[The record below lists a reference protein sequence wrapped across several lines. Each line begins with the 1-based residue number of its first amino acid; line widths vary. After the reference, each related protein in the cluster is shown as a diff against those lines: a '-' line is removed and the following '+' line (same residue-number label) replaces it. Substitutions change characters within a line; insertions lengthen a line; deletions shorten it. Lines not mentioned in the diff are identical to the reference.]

1 MGFNFDQYT
10 AEGNAFL
17 NDYAKQL
24 SMENDRDRAGRVMTS
39 ILYALR
45 DIISPAESMQLIA
58 QLPMFIKA
66 IYVSG
71 WAMGKKRTRVKNLT
85 DFIQLMKKHDGTAA
99 NNDFGYEDDAAENF
113 IRTTFLFL
121 KRYVS
126 QGELEDIRDVLP
138 KDLKNIIPS
147 DATIGK

>member
-10 AEGNAFL
+10 AEGNTFL

-24 SMENDRDRAGRVMTS
+24 SMENDKDKAGRVLTS

-45 DIISPAESMQLIA
+45 DIISPIESLQLIA

-66 IYVSG
+66 LYVNG
-71 WAMGKKRTRVKNLT
+71 WAIGKKRARVKNLM
-85 DFIQLMKKHDGTAA
+85 DFIELVKKQDGSAA
-99 NNDFGYEDDAAENF
+99 INDFGYNNDVAENY
-113 IRTTFLFL
+113 IHTTFSFL

-138 KDLKNIIPS
+138 KGLKNIIPS
-147 DATIGK
+147 HIMNT

>member
-10 AEGNAFL
+10 AEGNTFL

-24 SMENDRDRAGRVMTS
+24 SMESDKDRAGRILTS

-45 DIISPAESMQLIA
+45 DIISPTESLQLIA

-66 IYVSG
+66 IYVNG
-71 WAMGKKRTRVKNLT
+71 WAIGKKRIRTKNLA
-85 DFIQLMKKHDGTAA
+85 DFIHLAKKHDGPAA
-99 NNDFGYEDDAAENF
+99 TNDFGYDDDAAEDY
-113 IRTTFLFL
+113 IQTTFLFL

-126 QGELEDIRDVLP
+126 QGELDDIRDVLP

-147 DATIGK
+147 HIMNE

>member
-10 AEGNAFL
+10 AEGNTFL
-17 NDYAKQL
+17 NDYAKQM
-24 SMENDRDRAGRVMTS
+24 SMENDRDRAGRIITS

-66 IYVSG
+66 IYVNG
-71 WAMGKKRTRVKNLT
+71 WTIGKKRARVKNLK
-85 DFIQLMKKHDGTAA
+85 DFIQLIKKHAGTSAT
-99 NNDFGYEDDAAENF
+99 NDFGYDDDKTGDY
-113 IRTTFLFL
+113 IHTTFLFL
-121 KRYVS
+121 KKYVS

-138 KDLKNIIPS
+138 KDLKHIIPS